1 MKYLKLFENKI
12 TDENLLDDKI
22 IELEINL
29 KKFDDM
35 LIDYIIGFA
44 KSIGCV
50 DFRNNIFDLSK
61 PNLRGLRLDGKIE
74 IYEYFKNIYT
84 NDPESLL
91 SFEYKDAKSLTNM
104 ILKCKNYFYS
114 DEDILDKLLR
124 WHGSEMVKNVY
135 SSYKFQNMLIN
146 EYPQELEHTI
156 ELLSEFGVDIRD
168 DIKNK
173 NKYIFTAN
181 TAGLL

>member
-12 TDENLLDDKI
+12 TDENLIDEKL

-29 KKFDDM
+29 KKFDHM

-74 IYEYFKNIYT
+74 TYEYFKNIYT
-84 NDPESLL
+84 DPESLL
-91 SFEYKDAKSLTNM
+91 SFEYKDDDSLTNM

-124 WHGSEMVKNVY
+124 WHGGEMVEGVY
-135 SSYKFQNMLIN
+135 KSYKFQNMLID

-156 ELLSEFGVDIRD
+156 ELLGELGVKIRD
-168 DIKNK
+168 DIKK
-173 NKYIFTAN
+173 KYGYLFIAN
-181 TAGLL
+181 TSGLL